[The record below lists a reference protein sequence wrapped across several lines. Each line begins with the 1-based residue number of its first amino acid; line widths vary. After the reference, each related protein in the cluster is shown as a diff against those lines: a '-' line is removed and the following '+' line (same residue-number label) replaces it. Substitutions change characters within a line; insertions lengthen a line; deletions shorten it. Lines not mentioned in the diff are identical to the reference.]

1 MTPQQ
6 QAQNAIE
13 WIDEL
18 PNGKQAPMGKRAKLG
33 NALDGFC
40 CIGYGC
46 HIFGVSRDGTAYV
59 DQAAYETFSDL
70 VGLYGCLGEF
80 EGTTK
85 DCRTLARLNDRTE
98 IGFQGISDLMRTKP
112 HWMFKPEVA
121 ELIAAHYKGKE
132 L

>member
-6 QAQNAIE
+6 QAQNAIK

-18 PNGKQAPMGKRAKLG
+18 PNGKQAPRNNRAKLG
-33 NALDGFC
+33 DALDGFC

-46 HIFGVSRDGTAYV
+46 RILEVPRDGSANGE
-59 DQAAYETFSDL
+59 QAAYETFSDL
-70 VGLYGCLGEF
+70 VGLYGNLGEF
-80 EGTTK
+80 EGTTI
-85 DCRTLARLNDRTE
+85 DNRSLARLNDSTE
-98 IGFQGISDLMRTKP
+98 EGFQGISDLMRTKP

-121 ELIAAHYKGKE
+121 ELIAAHYEAE